1 MKIGLAMPNW
11 SLGLISWIKIDE
23 NTLEN
28 LLTDLKYRCF
38 INELDFIKI
47 PKFKWS
53 CTARC
58 LKKWNFE
65 YKYILADPY
74 GITNRIGTQFKL
86 NRNIVINYVKKALT
100 QLLIHNK
107 FIPVNIVCEVDD
119 EMYTL
124 LKDFTKVEKGITGEL
139 AKLIASMIEIS
150 KTKIPKK
157 FKESCVKLKVEDEEF
172 EIPIVNFVEVLESK
186 VIELLKKDGLIQ

>member
-28 LLTDLKYRCF
+28 LITDLKYRCF
-38 INELDFIKI
+38 INEFDFIKI

-74 GITNRIGTQFKL
+74 GVTNKIGTQFKL
-86 NRNIVINYVKKALT
+86 NRNIVINYVKKILT
-100 QLLIHNK
+100 QLLIHHR
-107 FIPVNIVCEVDD
+107 FIPVNVVCEVDD

-124 LKDFTKVEKGITGEL
+124 LKDFTRVERGITGEL

-150 KTKIPKK
+150 KVKMPKK
-157 FKESCVKLKVEDEEF
+157 FKEGFIKLKINNEEF
-172 EIPIVNFVEVLESK
+172 EIAIMDITDILESK
-186 VIELLKKDGLIQ
+186 VIELLKKDGLTQ